1 MQQKSPPSVA
11 AEQHDRIMYDSKHVE
26 SHNMVNVRL
35 TVNKLTT
42 HVPQQRDC
50 PGGAIAHKQGSMM
63 KLKHVFCCGAA
74 ILLANTGANAAIIN
88 LIDNGGVAGS
98 QAERGFQI
106 AALYWGSVLTN
117 DVTINLGV
125 GFEALEEGVIGS
137 TGSAQRDYSVANWE
151 RRIALTRSNSLLD
164 QSAILPELNNAGGA
178 TFITNDYDETGID
191 DTAQKT
197 VLLGN
202 SVSSKTLFANTA
214 VLKAIGAINPN
225 SSIVDGEVTFSSEFA
240 FDFNP
245 SDGVDR
251 GKFDF
256 LGVAIHEIGHALGFV
271 SGVDLLDVF
280 GKPNG
285 PLVGV
290 IGYSLNDTSIYSALD
305 MFRYSNDPADLV
317 RGDDPVLDLSVG
329 TESYFSIDGGKTAL
343 FDNTFSTGS
352 FNGDG
357 NQASH
362 WRDAEGTT
370 FEQVCTTQL
379 GILDPTFCFGQR
391 GEVTALDLAAYDA
404 MGWNISFDVLKNPG
418 YLATTGSIYSQ
429 FLSAVPEPTT
439 WAMMLT
445 GFGMVGGALR
455 GRRSRTNVKVSFAG

>member
-1 MQQKSPPSVA
+1 
-11 AEQHDRIMYDSKHVE
+11 
-26 SHNMVNVRL
+26 
-35 TVNKLTT
+35 
-42 HVPQQRDC
+42 
-50 PGGAIAHKQGSMM
+50 M

-74 ILLANTGANAAIIN
+74 ILLANTGANAAVIN

-125 GFEALEEGVIGS
+125 GFEALDEGVIGS
-137 TGSAQRDYSVANWE
+137 TGSTRRDYSVANWE
-151 RRIALTRSNSLLD
+151 GRVALTRSNSSLD

-178 TFITNDYDETGID
+178 TFLTNDYDETGND
-191 DTAQKT
+191 DTAEKT
-197 VLLGN
+197 VVIGN
-202 SVSSKTLFANTA
+202 SVSSRTLFANTS
-214 VLKAIGAINPN
+214 VLKAIGAIRPD
-225 SSIVDGEVTFSSEFA
+225 SSLVDGNVTFSSEFA

-245 SDGVDR
+245 SNGVDR
-251 GKFDF
+251 DKFDF

-271 SGVDLLDVF
+271 SGVDFLDVF

-285 PLVGV
+285 PGAGQL
-290 IGYSLNDTSIYSALD
+290 GYSLNDTSIYSALD
-305 MFRYSNDPADLV
+305 MFRYSNDPTGLI
-317 RGDDPVLDLSVG
+317 RGDDPVLDLSVA

-343 FDNTFSTGS
+343 FGNFLSTGS
-352 FNGDG
+352 FNGDE

-362 WRDAEGTT
+362 WRDASGTT
-370 FEQVCTTQL
+370 FEQVCTKQL
-379 GILDPTFCFGQR
+379 GIMDPTFCFGQT
-391 GEVTALDLAAYDA
+391 GAVTALDLAAYDA

-418 YLATTGSIYSQ
+418 YLATTGGIYSQ

-455 GRRSRTNVKVSFAG
+455 GRRSRTNVKVSFAS